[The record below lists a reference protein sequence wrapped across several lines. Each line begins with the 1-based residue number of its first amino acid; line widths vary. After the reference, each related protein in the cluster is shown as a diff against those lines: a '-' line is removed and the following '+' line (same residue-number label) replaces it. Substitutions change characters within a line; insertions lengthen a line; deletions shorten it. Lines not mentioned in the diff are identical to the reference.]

1 MNKLGKS
8 LALSCIAG
16 LLLISC
22 SESGPEETFEL
33 MRQEACEGDVEGF
46 FSYVDE
52 SQMRKTLYES
62 YFSDD
67 EKPEDPTE
75 AIAQYIVNFIILHFG
90 QYINLDYMWELARG
104 FVVEDIQL
112 GESSSY
118 CTNKLIGPHT
128 ASNNL
133 IIESADGEKSTWEF
147 KNQWGKWKLV
157 WFSEYPEDTEDN
169 DRITGETDKTLDPR
183 GPAPEQGGQP
193 YDFRKT
199 RWGMSIEEVKR
210 SENSKPTDGIN
221 AGRFYFL
228 HYVDTVVGLKV
239 ELNYTFEEHL
249 LINAKYIFNDN
260 ISEAIEPIEYFNRI
274 KDSINKEYGDPRQ
287 YSEVWSK
294 DQYKDKPE
302 LHNKALYEGDV
313 SYAAFWETPNTVIS
327 LMLFKNIFDG
337 GTNLI
342 ASYSRRS
349 IKDGSDTISADGELN
364 GKEHTRDTSHLEKDQ
379 NYDFR
384 KTHWGMSKNE
394 VRKNETTEFIGETDD
409 ALIYKEKIGGL
420 DSKLVYMFEDGKLRN
435 SAYKFENEYSEVEDY
450 INDYEKLKDAY
461 TKKYGEPY
469 SDKVRWTNDTF
480 KDDPSMLGQALI
492 EGHVSYITQW
502 SLPETNVILS
512 LYKDEDEISLMAAY
526 RGFKITNENTE
537 TLDIESG
544 EIEEKL

>member
-1 MNKLGKS
+1 MSKLWKP

-22 SESGPEETFEL
+22 SEGGPEETFEL
-33 MRQEACEGDVEGF
+33 MRREACEGDVEGF

-52 SQMRKTLYES
+52 GHMRKRFYES

-90 QYINLDYMWELARG
+90 QYINFDYMWELARG

-112 GESSSY
+112 GESSRY

-128 ASNNL
+128 DSNNL
-133 IIESADGEKSTWEF
+133 IIESADGEKSIWEF

-183 GPAPEQGGQP
+183 GPAPEQNGQP

-210 SENSKPTDGIN
+210 SENSKPTDGTKV
-221 AGRFYFL
+221 GRFYFL
-228 HYVDTVVGLKV
+228 HYVDTFVGLEV
-239 ELNYTFEEHL
+239 ELDYTFEENL
-249 LINAKYIFNDN
+249 LTNAKYIFNDN
-260 ISEAIEPIEYFNRI
+260 ISEEIEPIEYFNRI

-287 YSEVWSK
+287 YSEAWSK

-313 SYAAFWETPNTVIS
+313 GYAAFWETPNTVIS

-337 GTNLI
+337 GINLI

-364 GKEHTRDTSHLEKDQ
+364 GKEYTRDT
-379 NYDFR
+379 
-384 KTHWGMSKNE
+384 
-394 VRKNETTEFIGETDD
+394 
-409 ALIYKEKIGGL
+409 
-420 DSKLVYMFEDGKLRN
+420 
-435 SAYKFENEYSEVEDY
+435 
-450 INDYEKLKDAY
+450 
-461 TKKYGEPY
+461 
-469 SDKVRWTNDTF
+469 
-480 KDDPSMLGQALI
+480 
-492 EGHVSYITQW
+492 
-502 SLPETNVILS
+502 
-512 LYKDEDEISLMAAY
+512 
-526 RGFKITNENTE
+526 
-537 TLDIESG
+537 
-544 EIEEKL
+544 